1 MNFNNLSKP
10 YLDRYPNLFSDIE
23 AERLRLVANGNKWH
37 KACYIPIGAVANLL
51 KFDQKSKIAQIMIA
65 ANATALAAWRVGGK
79 HIIKFDKT
87 VEAALIEG
95 GIKGN
100 VPMHIF
106 EQLPFMCAYIV
117 VSDDPVIKG
126 FFVHLEHDLKSNA
139 LELRFVVESQKEEI
153 FDTVLDLS
161 AKGTIEQVVKQTMR
175 NIRSI
180 DPEIAN
186 TVVTEISGLMHRI
199 LPLVLYLCSVGDDTK
214 ELQSPATI
222 PALPRKNRA
231 MAVPQPKMW
240 NMGERI
246 GAAIRASA
254 VQEAKAEP
262 TGKGSPKRAHIRRGH
277 YHTYR
282 VGKGRTKEISKWLY
296 PMPIN
301 ADDGSEMPTTIRQV

>member
-1 MNFNNLSKP
+1 MNFSSLSKP
-10 YLDRYPNLFSDIE
+10 YLDLYPNLFTEIE
-23 AERLRLVANGNKWH
+23 SVRLHLITRSVKWH
-37 KACYIPIGAVANLL
+37 KACYVPIGAVANLL

-65 ANATALAAWRVGGK
+65 ANATALAAWRMGGK

-87 VEAALIEG
+87 LEAALG
-95 GIKGN
+95 GMKGN

-106 EQLPFMCAYIV
+106 KQLPFMCAYIV

-139 LELRFVVESQKEEI
+139 LELRFVIENEKEEI
-153 FDTVLDLS
+153 AATVLDLN
-161 AKGTIEQVVKQTMR
+161 ATGTIEQVVEKTMK
-175 NIRSI
+175 NIRKLA
-180 DPEIAN
+180 PEAAN

-214 ELQSPATI
+214 KLQSPATI

-231 MAVPQPKMW
+231 MAVPQPKTW
-240 NMGERI
+240 DMGERI

-254 VQEAKAEP
+254 IREAKAEP

-277 YHTYR
+277 YHIYK
-282 VGKGRTKEISKWLY
+282 VGKGRAEEISKWIY
-296 PMPIN
+296 PMAIN
-301 ADDGSEMPTTIRQV
+301 ADDGSEMPTTTRRV